1 MTEEELKGYLV
12 LFGLKEI
19 HEIKRYRWI
28 MSKDDIDV
36 VAHRKGKDYE
46 VSLAGMI
53 VKRSTNAYEI
63 FQAMQEL
70 MRI

>member
-19 HEIKRYRWI
+19 HEQKRYKWI
-28 MSKDDIDV
+28 MSNDDIDV
-36 VAHRKGKDYE
+36 VAHRQGGDYE
-46 VSLAGMI
+46 ISLAGMI
-53 VKRSTNAYEI
+53 VKRGTNEFEI

-70 MRI
+70 LQ